1 MKKRSKKPFSVIRIL
16 FLCVVLILLS
26 GAGVMTMATK
36 VNSVKITLADG
47 YEMTVLTS
55 KTTVSDI
62 LANNNI
68 ILQENEKTIPDL
80 NSQITEAKEIKI
92 TNRNEQEI
100 EIAKISESGVE
111 TTLDSLLEAYNAI
124 VEKIEVVEE
133 KIPYETVTKDISSGA
148 TDTKNKVLQQ
158 GQEGIKQVTYK
169 IKYQNNVE
177 IARTKVSEVVI
188 KEPVQKIVRVQAKT
202 TSRSMTAS
210 RTTDTGSSSGVKIY
224 KITAYCPCSICCGK
238 YASGYTAS
246 GTKATEGRTVAAPS
260 NLAFGTKLIINGKE
274 YTVEDRGGS
283 VKGNHIDMYVDS
295 HAQALKWGVRYLPV
309 EVK

>member
-1 MKKRSKKPFSVIRIL
+1 MKKRSKKPFSVMRII
-16 FLCVVLILLS
+16 FLCAMLILLS

-36 VNSVKITLADG
+36 VNSVTITLADG

-55 KTTVSDI
+55 KTTVSEI

-68 ILQENEKTIPDL
+68 ILQENEKSIPDL

-148 TDTKNKVLQQ
+148 ADTKNKVLQQ

-169 IKYQNNVE
+169 IKYQNDIE
-177 IARTKVSEVVI
+177 ILRTKVSEVII

-202 TSRSMTAS
+202 TARSMSVS
-210 RTTDTGSSSGVKIY
+210 RTDMETSGGVKIY

-246 GTKATEGRTVAAPS
+246 GTKATEGRTVAASS
-260 NLAFGTKLIINGKE
+260 NLPFGTKLLINGKE
-274 YTVEDRGGS
+274 YVVEDRGGA
-283 VKGNHIDMYVDS
+283 VKGNHIDMYVDTHS
-295 HAQALKWGVRYLPV
+295 EALRWGVRYLPV

>member
-1 MKKRSKKPFSVIRIL
+1 MKKRSKKPFSVIRIV
-16 FLCVVLILLS
+16 FLCAMLILFS

-36 VNSVKITLADG
+36 VNSVTITLADG

-55 KTTVSDI
+55 KTTVSEI

-68 ILQENEKTIPDL
+68 ILQENEKSIPDL

-148 TDTKNKVLQQ
+148 SDTKNKVLQQ

-169 IKYQNNVE
+169 IKYQNDVE
-177 IARTKVSEVVI
+177 ISRTKVSEVII

-202 TSRSMTAS
+202 TARSMSVS
-210 RTTDTGSSSGVKIY
+210 RTNMETSGGVKIY

-246 GTKATEGRTVAAPS
+246 GTKATEGRTVAASS
-260 NLAFGTKLIINGKE
+260 NLPFGTKLLINGKE
-274 YTVEDRGGS
+274 YIVEDRGGA
-283 VKGNHIDMYVDS
+283 VKGNHIDMYVDTHS
-295 HAQALKWGVRYLPV
+295 EALKWGVRYLPV